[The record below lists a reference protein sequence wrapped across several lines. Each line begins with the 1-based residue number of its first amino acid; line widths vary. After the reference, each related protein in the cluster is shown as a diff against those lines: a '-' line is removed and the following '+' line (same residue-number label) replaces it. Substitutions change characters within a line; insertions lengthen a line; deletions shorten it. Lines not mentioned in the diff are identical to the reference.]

1 MSPTKHLFQLN
12 HKTKRTVDV
21 SIKKV
26 SVVAESDLF
35 LYDLNEPNFILQLRC
50 GPPLRQSP

>member
-1 MSPTKHLFQLN
+1 MSPNKHLFQLN

-35 LYDLNEPNFILQLRC
+35 LYDLNEPNFILQLRRE
-50 GPPLRQSP
+50 PPLRQSP